1 MKLYSNGYNKTMILV
16 TGGCGYIGSHIV
28 KALSEAG
35 EKIVVYDNLSQGS
48 KSALLHGEEL
58 VVGDICD
65 LEELNKVF
73 ATHNIS
79 EVIHLAALVNATESV
94 EKAADYKKV
103 NDLGSRNVWQTTVES
118 GVKHLLYASSAAVY
132 GNPLSTYPIKESD
145 SLMPTNPYG
154 LTKLAGEQSLKSL
167 IKPDTRYGIF
177 RFFNVGGAEEKGRLG
192 QSKDCRAIMPRLF
205 AAAAGIEDE
214 IVINGHDYDT
224 HDGTV
229 VRDFVHVED
238 IAFAFTLSLN
248 HLRADKPSF
257 TINLGSGEAHTI
269 GELIKEVSI
278 VTGKNI
284 PVVYGPRK
292 SGDISY
298 SLADV
303 TLAKEILGWEPV
315 STLRLIVKDGWN
327 SDKSFQ

>member
-1 MKLYSNGYNKTMILV
+1 MILI

-35 EKIVVYDNLSQGS
+35 EKVVILDNLSHGS
-48 KSALLHGEEL
+48 KQSLLYGEEL
-58 VVGDICD
+58 IVGDISD
-65 LEELNKVF
+65 LALVKQVF
-73 ATHNIS
+73 ATHDVS

-94 EKAADYKKV
+94 VKPDLYKLV
-103 NDLGSRNVWQTTVES
+103 NDKGSGNVWQAAKDA
-118 GVKHLLYASSAAVY
+118 GVKILIYASSAAVY
-132 GNPLSTYPIKESD
+132 GNPLSTNPIKESD
-145 SLMPTNPYG
+145 PLTPTNPYG
-154 LTKLAGEQSLKSL
+154 ETKLAGERSL
-167 IKPDTRYGIF
+167 IELVPEGARYGIF
-177 RFFNVGGAEEKGRLG
+177 RFFNVGGAEEEGRLG
-192 QSKDCRAIMPRLF
+192 QSKDSHAIMPRLL
-205 AAAAGIEDE
+205 ATAAGIEDE

-238 IAFAFTLSLN
+238 IALAFTLGLN

-257 TINLGSGEAHTI
+257 TLNLGSGEAHTI
-269 GELIKEVSI
+269 GEVLKEVSI

-284 PVVYGPRK
+284 PVIYGPRK

-315 STLRLIVKDGWN
+315 STLRLIVRDGWN